1 MKDLIV
7 KGTGNSRTLKSSI
20 SQNATFAE
28 FLSMLRSGTLPID
41 IGAINAGGVQQMGT
55 ALNKENLLTDETAGK
70 FNFSP
75 SENPNINDVICFLG
89 QKTQGSYT
97 YVWKKTKYTESLG
110 ESVAGQTRYAS
121 STFFSDSII
130 IDQSN
135 GNVSMATQEKLTF
148 DYGTVEE
155 ANAALSGK
163 YIEATSPD
171 SSLKGI
177 HKIESVTDF
186 EIPPVGA
193 KNVTVTTKKV
203 TSSYNEQIITTE
215 DKNAY
220 YEGYV
225 DQSGWT
231 YFELFEETRDK
242 IGFVEIGHYVGTGES
257 GELSP
262 NSLTFDLVPK
272 LIFLFDSGGRP
283 LVQYNFGAYD
293 SDSTPAYG
301 LCSSLTTKF
310 EKDKLFN
317 PQRNLHIFAKKTEDG
332 KTISWYVGG
341 AENHSKAQFN
351 EAGVMYLYF
360 ALG

>member
-1 MKDLIV
+1 MKDLIP
-7 KGTGNSRTLKSSI
+7 KGTGDSRTLKSNI
-20 SQNATFAE
+20 SANTTFTE

-55 ALNKENLLTDETAGK
+55 PLNKENLLTDETAGK

-75 SENPNINDVICFLG
+75 SENPNINDVFCFLG

-110 ESVAGQTRYAS
+110 ESVAGQDRYDS
-121 STFFSDSII
+121 TTFFSDSII

-148 DYGTVEE
+148 NYGTVEE

-163 YIEATSPD
+163 YIEPTSPNSNWD
-171 SSLKGI
+171 GI
-177 HKIESVTDF
+177 HKIESVTG
-186 EIPPVGA
+186 IGSG
-193 KNVTVTTKKV
+193 KVTVTTKKV

-215 DKNAY
+215 DKNTY

-231 YFELFEETRDK
+231 YFELFEETHDK
-242 IGFVEIGHYVGTGES
+242 IGFVETGYYVGTGES

-262 NSLTFDLVPK
+262 NSLTFDFVPK

-283 LVQYNFGAYD
+283 HIQYDFDRY
-293 SDSTPAYG
+293 DSTPIYG

-317 PQRNLHIFAKKTEDG
+317 SPHYLAGYKGSIFAKKSEDG
-332 KTISWYVGG
+332 KTISWYIEGKGVDD
-341 AENHSKAQFN
+341 KAQHN
-351 EAGVMYLYF
+351 KAGVIYLYF

>member
-1 MKDLIV
+1 MKDLIP
-7 KGTGNSRTLKSSI
+7 KGTGDSRTLKSNI
-20 SQNATFAE
+20 SANTTFTE

-55 ALNKENLLTDETAGK
+55 PLNKENLLTDETAGK

-75 SENPNINDVICFLG
+75 SENPNINDVFCFLG

-110 ESVAGQTRYAS
+110 ESVAGQDRSDST
-121 STFFSDSII
+121 TFFSDSII

-148 DYGTVEE
+148 NYGTVEE

-163 YIEATSPD
+163 YIEPTTSNLD
-171 SSLKGI
+171 WKGI
-177 HKIESVTDF
+177 HKIESVTG
-186 EIPPVGA
+186 INITAIGSS
-193 KNVTVTTKKV
+193 KVTVTTKKV

-231 YFELFEETRDK
+231 YFEFFEETHDK
-242 IGFVEIGHYVGTGES
+242 IGFVETGYYVGTGES

-262 NSLTFDLVPK
+262 NSLTFDFVPK

-283 LVQYNFGAYD
+283 HIQYNFNKD
-293 SDSTPAYG
+293 DSTPIYG

-317 PQRNLHIFAKKTEDG
+317 LQRNLHIFAKKTEDG

-341 AENHSKAQFN
+341 AESHSKAQFN
-351 EAGVMYLYF
+351 EAGVIYLYF

>member
-1 MKDLIV
+1 MKDLIP
-7 KGTGNSRTLKSSI
+7 KGTGDSRTLKSNI
-20 SQNATFAE
+20 SANTTFAE

-55 ALNKENLLTDETAGK
+55 PLNKENLLTDETAGK

-75 SENPNINDVICFLG
+75 SENPNINDVFCFLG
-89 QKTQGSYT
+89 QKMQGSYT

-110 ESVAGQTRYAS
+110 KSVADQDRYDS
-121 STFFSDSII
+121 DTFFSDSII

-135 GNVSMATQEKLTF
+135 GNVSMATQETLTLN
-148 DYGTVEE
+148 YGTVAE

-163 YIEATSPD
+163 YIEPV
-171 SSLKGI
+171 SSSVNWKGI
-177 HKIESVTDF
+177 HKIESVTG
-186 EIPPVGA
+186 IGPG
-193 KNVTVTTKKV
+193 KVTVTTKKV

-215 DKNAY
+215 DKNTY

-231 YFELFEETRDK
+231 YFEFFEETHDK
-242 IGFVEIGHYVGTGES
+242 IGFVETGYYVGTGES

-262 NSLTFDLVPK
+262 NSLTFDFVPK

-283 LVQYNFGAYD
+283 HIQYNFDQY
-293 SDSTPAYG
+293 DSTPIYG

-317 PQRNLHIFAKKTEDG
+317 SPHYSTDYRGSIFAKKSEDG
-332 KTISWYVGG
+332 KTISWYIEGEG
-341 AENHSKAQFN
+341 MYGKAQHN
-351 EAGVMYLYF
+351 EAGVIYLYF

>member
-1 MKDLIV
+1 MKDLIP
-7 KGTGNSRTLKSSI
+7 KGTGDSRTLKSNI
-20 SQNATFAE
+20 SANTTFTE

-55 ALNKENLLTDETAGK
+55 PLNKENLLTDETAGK

-75 SENPNINDVICFLG
+75 SENPNINDVFCFLA
-89 QKTQGSYT
+89 QKMHGSYA

-110 ESVAGQTRYAS
+110 ESVAGKRLYGST
-121 STFFSDSII
+121 TFFSDSII

-148 DYGTVEE
+148 NYGTVEE

-163 YIEATSPD
+163 YIEPTS
-171 SSLKGI
+171 SGSNWKGI
-177 HKIESVTDF
+177 HKIESVTG
-186 EIPPVGA
+186 IGSG
-193 KNVTVTTKKV
+193 KVTVTTKKV
-203 TSSYNEQIITTE
+203 TSYYNVQTITTE
-215 DKNAY
+215 DKNTY

-231 YFELFEETRDK
+231 YFEFFEETHDK
-242 IGFVEIGHYVGTGES
+242 IGFVETGYYVGTGES

-262 NSLTFDLVPK
+262 NSLTFDFVPK

-283 LVQYNFGAYD
+283 HIQYDFDRY
-293 SDSTPAYG
+293 DSTPIYG

-317 PQRNLHIFAKKTEDG
+317 SPHYLSDYRGSIFAKKSEDG
-332 KTISWYVGG
+332 KTISWYIEGKGVGG
-341 AENHSKAQFN
+341 EAQHN
-351 EAGVMYLYF
+351 KAGVIYLYF